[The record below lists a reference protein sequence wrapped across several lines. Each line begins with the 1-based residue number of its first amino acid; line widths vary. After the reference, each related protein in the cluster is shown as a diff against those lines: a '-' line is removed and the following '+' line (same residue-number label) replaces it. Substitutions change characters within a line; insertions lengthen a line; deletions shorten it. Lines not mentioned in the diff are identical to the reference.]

1 MATSKPTDRHTHT
14 HFRNAV
20 PLPWGSLR
28 LAPIKRN
35 LECARRNNPQVDKL
49 EQAREGNA
57 NEDHFA
63 NTQLLQITIQKCARN
78 VNRTIKVSDIALPLT
93 ELVESFVTA
102 IFHPQ
107 RARLRASVH
116 SLLHTCIGN
125 EIRFLLPFII
135 L

>member
-63 NTQLLQITIQKCARN
+63 NTQLLQITIQKCGTDMK
-78 VNRTIKVSDIALPLT
+78 RTIKNIRHGTASYRIHSASPL
-93 ELVESFVTA
+93 
-102 IFHPQ
+102 I
-107 RARLRASVH
+107 RH
-116 SLLHTCIGN
+116 SGGGTGGGLGGSSPPLL
-125 EIRFLLPFII
+125 
-135 L
+135 